1 MYAASRARILTQPH
15 TLSMSLHVWVAGPA
29 STAYRRQ
36 LKQDQTAINIVAD
49 LISGDTQGAGA
60 AIAQASAS
68 NDATGIASAL
78 TNAAALVSVLLATAI
93 DLIDSH
99 LCQPM
104 LSH

>member
-1 MYAASRARILTQPH
+1 
-15 TLSMSLHVWVAGPA
+15 MSLHVWVAGPA